1 MAAPRVFLSST
12 CYDMAEVRD
21 SLKSFIESYGFEP
34 CLSDYGDVFY
44 HPDLHTHESCINEIS
59 NCQLLILLI
68 GGRFGGSYVADTSK
82 SIVNAEYIAAK
93 ELNVPVFSFIKQ
105 EVLDDH
111 RLYRKNKESNIV
123 KEINFPSI
131 EKQDYAISIFEFIDD
146 VRLAK
151 VNNGFFSF
159 EYSRDIE
166 SYLRKQW
173 SGMFFDLLQKRRLA
187 DEYQFNNRLLSNL
200 TTTTEKLEEIVKSMY
215 RQFDRTHADTVIEN
229 VEIKSLAEKLFRDL
243 HRYFGQTLFIK
254 TSIDKL
260 MKIST
265 SQTWYKFLTDTDDFK
280 MKRNILEADSER
292 RTNILV
298 RNDTSTCIS
307 VEGDMR
313 SSSINKNKEYK
324 LGFRAFAKLS
334 SKQRR
339 EILMQYVSDNSA

>member
-1 MAAPRVFLSST
+1 
-12 CYDMAEVRD
+12 
-21 SLKSFIESYGFEP
+21 
-34 CLSDYGDVFY
+34 
-44 HPDLHTHESCINEIS
+44 
-59 NCQLLILLI
+59 
-68 GGRFGGSYVADTSK
+68 
-82 SIVNAEYIAAK
+82 
-93 ELNVPVFSFIKQ
+93 
-105 EVLDDH
+105 
-111 RLYRKNKESNIV
+111 
-123 KEINFPSI
+123 
-131 EKQDYAISIFEFIDD
+131 
-146 VRLAK
+146 
-151 VNNGFFSF
+151 
-159 EYSRDIE
+159 
-166 SYLRKQW
+166 
-173 SGMFFDLLQKRRLA
+173 MFFDLLQKRRLA